1 MRVPK
6 TNRGIKTK
14 NKLLKAAERV
24 FGEKGY
30 FDSSI
35 SEITR
40 KAKVSTGTFYIYYNS
55 KIEIFKDLIVNLNH
69 ELRKVISISVSD
81 LTKRKDIEEMG
92 FKKFFEFLKRHKKL
106 YRIVRQAEY
115 IDPALFSWYYKK
127 IAEGYSKGLDKAME
141 NKEFKK
147 GNSELLSFAL
157 MGIADFVGMRY
168 VLWEDEINDDIIR
181 ELMDFIFNGIL
192 DKTSKD

>member
-14 NKLLKAAERV
+14 NKLLKAAEKV

-30 FDSSI
+30 FNSSI

-40 KAKVSTGTFYIYYNS
+40 KAEVSTGTFYIYYNS
-55 KIEIFKDLIVNLNH
+55 KTDIFKDLIVNLNH
-69 ELRKVISISVSD
+69 ELREVISIAVKD
-81 LTKRKDIEEMG
+81 LTKRKDVEEMG
-92 FKKFFEFLKRHKKL
+92 FKKFFEFLNHHKKL

-115 IDPALFSWYYKK
+115 IDPNLFSWYYKK

-147 GNSELLSFAL
+147 SNSELLSFAL

-168 VLWEDEINDDIIR
+168 VLWDDKINDDKIR
-181 ELMDFIFNGIL
+181 ELMDFIFYGIL
-192 DKTSKD
+192 D